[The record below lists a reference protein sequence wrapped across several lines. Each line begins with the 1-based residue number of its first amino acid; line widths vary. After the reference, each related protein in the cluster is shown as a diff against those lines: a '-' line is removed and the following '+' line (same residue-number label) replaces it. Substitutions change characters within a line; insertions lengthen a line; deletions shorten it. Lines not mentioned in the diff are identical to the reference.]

1 MGLLQ
6 QAMKTYDSMS
16 RIVGVTGGDG
26 KEPLAP
32 VGHITTK
39 PQIRITIDADG
50 TFLQAEAIDELKVII
65 PVTEQSAGRTSGICP
80 HPICDQVGYI
90 TDSNQ
95 KKHSEYLQ
103 QLEGWACSDYSH
115 PKVKAVFS
123 YLGRNTV
130 TSDLEKAGLL
140 KIDEKGSVS
149 NEKDLIVWW
158 VTGLGE
164 ESGPIYTDQAVFR
177 SWEEY
182 YIHDLDQD
190 GNVDFCYLTGEYL
203 EKAKQHMKG
212 VVSLNGNSKIISA
225 NDHVN
230 FTYRGRFE
238 KSDQAVSVSYIASQK
253 AHNAL
258 KWVVANYGIPIGSRL
273 FVAWNPDGHK
283 VPSIINPMLPKQ
295 EERVDPKGYRKELG
309 DAVKG
314 YLYHF
319 PETEKIVIAGF
330 DAATSG
336 RLAVTYYNE
345 LLRSDFLK
353 RMMDWDN
360 SCCWIDVKYGVH
372 SPLLK
377 DIVRFA
383 YGTMRGEKDDQKF
396 DVDERVM
403 PEQMQR
409 LIHCRID
416 RAGFPEDLM
425 RAMVRRAGNLK
436 LLSKKNRSR
445 VVFAACAA
453 IRKYHWDHNK
463 EEWEMALNPKC
474 QDRSYQFGRLLAIME
489 GIERSALHG
498 MDDRETNA
506 IRLQQVFVQRPGY
519 AAATIM
525 EKLKTAYYPR
535 LNPGLRIYYER
546 LVGEVMEMLSA
557 FPQEDYNKPLE
568 ETYLMG
574 YYLQKNEFYTKK
586 SEDEEK
592 EAE

>member
-39 PQIRITIDADG
+39 PQIQITINVEG
-50 TFLQAEAIDELKVII
+50 EFLQAESVDMGKVVI
-65 PVTEQSAGRTSGICP
+65 PVTEQSAGRTDICP
-80 HPICDQVGYI
+80 HPLCDQVGYI

-95 KKHSEYLQ
+95 KKNSEYLR
-103 QLEGWACSDYSH
+103 QLEGWVRSDYSH
-115 PKVKAVFS
+115 PKVNAVFA
-123 YLGRNTV
+123 YLSRNTV
-130 TSDLEKAGLL
+130 TSDLERAGLL
-140 KIDEKGSVS
+140 KKDAKGSVL
-149 NEKDLIVWW
+149 NDKELIVWC
-158 VTGLGE
+158 VSGLGE
-164 ESGPIYTDQAVFR
+164 DSGPVYTDQSVFR

-182 YIHDLDQD
+182 YIHELDHD
-190 GNVDFCYLTGEYL
+190 GDTDYCYLTGAYQ
-203 EKAKQHMKG
+203 EKAKQHMRG
-212 VVSLNGNSKIISA
+212 VVPLNGRSKIISA
-225 NDHVN
+225 NDNAN

-238 KSDQAVSVSYIASQK
+238 KSDQALSVSYLASQK

-258 KWVVANYGIPIGSRL
+258 KWVVENYGVPIGSRL
-273 FVAWNPDGHK
+273 FVAWNPEGHT

-295 EERVDPKGYRKELG
+295 EERIDPKGYRKELG
-309 DAVKG
+309 SAVKG
-314 YLYHF
+314 YLYRF
-319 PETEKIVIAGF
+319 PETERIVIAGF
-330 DAATSG
+330 DAATIG

-345 LLRSDFLK
+345 LLRSDFLE
-353 RMMDWDN
+353 RMMEWDN

-383 YGTMRGEKDDQKF
+383 YGTLRGEKADQKF
-396 DVDERVM
+396 DVDEHVM

-416 RAGFPEDLM
+416 RAGFPADLM
-425 RAMVRRAGNLK
+425 RALVRRAGNLK
-436 LLSKKNRSR
+436 LLSKMNRSR
-445 VVFAACAA
+445 VLFTACAA
-453 IRKYHWDHNK
+453 IRKYHWDHAK
-463 EEWEMALNPKC
+463 EEWNMALNPKC

-489 GIERSALHG
+489 GIERFALRG
-498 MDDRETNA
+498 ADDRETNA
-506 IRLQQVFVQRPGY
+506 IRMQSVFVQRPGY

-535 LNPGLRIYYER
+535 LNPGLRIYFER
-546 LVGEVMEMLSA
+546 LVGEVMEMLSD
-557 FPQEDYNKPLE
+557 FPPEDYNKPLE

-586 SEDEEK
+586 SEDEEQ
-592 EAE
+592 EEE

>member
-103 QLEGWACSDYSH
+103 QLKGWACSDYSH

-190 GNVDFCYLTGEYL
+190 GDVDFCYLTGE
-203 EKAKQHMKG
+203 
-212 VVSLNGNSKIISA
+212 
-225 NDHVN
+225 
-230 FTYRGRFE
+230 
-238 KSDQAVSVSYIASQK
+238 
-253 AHNAL
+253 
-258 KWVVANYGIPIGSRL
+258 
-273 FVAWNPDGHK
+273 
-283 VPSIINPMLPKQ
+283 
-295 EERVDPKGYRKELG
+295 
-309 DAVKG
+309 
-314 YLYHF
+314 
-319 PETEKIVIAGF
+319 
-330 DAATSG
+330 
-336 RLAVTYYNE
+336 
-345 LLRSDFLK
+345 
-353 RMMDWDN
+353 
-360 SCCWIDVKYGVH
+360 
-372 SPLLK
+372 
-377 DIVRFA
+377 
-383 YGTMRGEKDDQKF
+383 
-396 DVDERVM
+396 
-403 PEQMQR
+403 
-409 LIHCRID
+409 
-416 RAGFPEDLM
+416 
-425 RAMVRRAGNLK
+425 
-436 LLSKKNRSR
+436 
-445 VVFAACAA
+445 
-453 IRKYHWDHNK
+453 
-463 EEWEMALNPKC
+463 
-474 QDRSYQFGRLLAIME
+474 
-489 GIERSALHG
+489 
-498 MDDRETNA
+498 
-506 IRLQQVFVQRPGY
+506 
-519 AAATIM
+519 
-525 EKLKTAYYPR
+525 
-535 LNPGLRIYYER
+535 
-546 LVGEVMEMLSA
+546 
-557 FPQEDYNKPLE
+557 
-568 ETYLMG
+568 
-574 YYLQKNEFYTKK
+574 
-586 SEDEEK
+586 
-592 EAE
+592 